1 MKRNIKYMENNKISV
16 AFASID
22 KDFETSIPSNVE
34 GEGLKNY
41 ITWGK
46 DNMYPQYLYGLFND
60 VSTLKTIIMGT
71 ADYVCGNDVKCSK
84 KGFEIEINKKGDT
97 MRELVNL
104 LARDWLIYGG
114 YAFQVVR
121 NRIGEVAELYYVD
134 FRCLRSSKKND
145 LFYYSEEY
153 GKKYA
158 RTSKVI
164 VYPKFVAEA
173 KDVPTSIVYVS
184 NDKSKT
190 YPTPIYSGAIMA
202 CEIEREINQY
212 HLSALQNG
220 FYGSYVFS
228 FLNGIPDDEQKAEIE
243 KNITEK
249 FAGASNSGR
258 ILLNFANGIQN
269 SLKVEK
275 LDTVDFGTKYEA
287 TAKRAKEEIFTSFR
301 AIPIIFGLQKE
312 NNGFSRDEFISSYL
326 LYAKT
331 VVNPIQQIILQSFRK
346 IFEGDFIEITPF
358 DISNGEVED
367 IKEEGG
373 I

>member
-71 ADYVCGNDVKCSK
+71 ADYVCGDNIICSK

-114 YAFQVVR
+114 YSFQVVR

-190 YPTPIYSGAIMA
+190 YPTPRYSGAIRA
-202 CEIEREINQY
+202 CEIEKQIDEY
-212 HLSALQNG
+212 HLSSLENG
-220 FYGSYVFS
+220 FYGSYIFN
-228 FLNGIPDDEQKAEIE
+228 FNNGVPDDDQKAEIE
-243 KNITEK
+243 KNVTEK

-258 ILLNFANGIQN
+258 ILLNFANGVQN
-269 SLKVEK
+269 ALKVEK
-275 LDTVDFGTKYEA
+275 LDTVDFGAKYES
-287 TAKRAKEEIFTSFR
+287 TAKRSREQIFVAFQAT
-301 AIPIIFGLQKE
+301 PIIFGLQKE
-312 NNGFSRDEFISSYL
+312 NNGFSQDEYL
-326 LYAKT
+326 QAFALYNRT
-331 VVNPIQQIILQSFRK
+331 VVKPIQKTIIDCFKKVLGGEYVEIAPFTLGEEETDNNTDK
-346 IFEGDFIEITPF
+346 TIE
-358 DISNGEVED
+358 
-367 IKEEGG
+367 
-373 I
+373 